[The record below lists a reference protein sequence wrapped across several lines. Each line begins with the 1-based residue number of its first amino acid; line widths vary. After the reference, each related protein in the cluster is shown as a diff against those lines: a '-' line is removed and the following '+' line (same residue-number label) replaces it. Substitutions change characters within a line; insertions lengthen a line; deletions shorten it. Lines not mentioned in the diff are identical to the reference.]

1 MLPTGI
7 LLCQSFLIG
16 HFLEVNGILFLVWHI
31 FQIWNIFQQTIF
43 WDMQNVE
50 QNLFPKFP
58 AFLWL
63 ETLMKL
69 LSLMCVRCFHKK
81 SSFRECKTQL
91 YSETNLYYCKHLKV
105 IKKMLESIIVS
116 KNNCWR
122 TRRTTVQFH
131 QKQFQGNVEELHI
144 LRTTVQIL
152 HNIATCHGCMAVFF
166 SVRFCTFLQ
175 HIT

>member
-7 LLCQSFLIG
+7 LLCQIFLIG
-16 HFLEVNGILFLVWHI
+16 HFLEVNGINLFGLAY
-31 FQIWNIFQQTIF
+31 FSNLEYFQQTLF

-58 AFLWL
+58 ALLWL

-81 SSFRECKTQL
+81 SCFRECKTQL
-91 YSETNLYYCKHLKV
+91 YSETNLYNCKHLKV
-105 IKKMLESIIVS
+105 IKNMLESIIVS

-131 QKQFQGNVEELHI
+131 QKQFQSNVEELHT
-144 LRTTVQIL
+144 LHTTVQIL
-152 HNIATCHGCMAVFF
+152 HNIVTCHGSMAVFF
-166 SVRFCTFLQ
+166 CVRFCTFLQ